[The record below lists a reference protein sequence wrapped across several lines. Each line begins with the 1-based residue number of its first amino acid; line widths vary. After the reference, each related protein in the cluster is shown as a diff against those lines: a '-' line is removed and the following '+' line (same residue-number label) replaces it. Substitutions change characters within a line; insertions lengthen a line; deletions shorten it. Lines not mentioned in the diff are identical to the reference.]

1 MKFAIWRPNVIKN
14 GNDSVIHCASA
25 AKKASLREIRSWIAN
40 SVSDS
45 GPHHGTRSRITA
57 REPKEKGRQEKVLFL
72 DRSKKTRT
80 GRQFSCVFAAAAD
93 STGTQKTVATP
104 GNRCIMKRENVR
116 IDASQHYMKSDGFL
130 FVCSPRRFRFS
141 ADNASFS
148 LSWPQHFGTP
158 APDPI
163 AIEIARGFEMES
175 IKSSV

>member
-25 AKKASLREIRSWIAN
+25 AKKASVREIRSWIAN

-57 REPKEKGRQEKVLFL
+57 REPKEKGRQEKVLFFL
-72 DRSKKTRT
+72 IAAKNAHWPAIFLRFRRSR
-80 GRQFSCVFAAAAD
+80 GQYRYS
-93 STGTQKTVATP
+93 KTVATP
-104 GNRCIMKRENVR
+104 GNWCIMKRENVR

-175 IKSSV
+175 NKSSV